1 MEEDREM
8 APMKSSPVI
17 NSRQSP
23 QQHRED
29 EVQVDD
35 AEQQTGEELLACS
48 THHPCAPADE
58 VFDIQTTIDPSYIIS
73 LIRKLVPIDE
83 RQCDDLQRLSEGNN
97 RQSKENDQMVNGTF
111 SPKTNGSPNKN
122 GNRETMRP
130 VGLEHS
136 SVSAGTDYKH
146 SDPPKK
152 LAREEAWE
160 DSGCILWD
168 LAANKEHAELM
179 VQNLVLEVLLANLIT
194 SDSVRISEISLGI
207 LGNLACHEALMNQFT
222 TTNTLLETLVDQVF
236 SNDALCLCE
245 VFRLLTLGLQGCQ
258 RAMWAR
264 ALQSDQILSR
274 VLWITENTLNPT
286 LVEKISGFFL
296 AIMENQ
302 HEVAPILFPTLIKLG
317 LPELLVNLL
326 ALEMGKVTTDR
337 MLERY
342 PALDSVLRAIEA
354 LSVMDDY
361 SERICSNKEVLQM
374 AMELIKIPEKQEISS
389 SCVTAAILIA
399 NLLADS
405 PDLASKLSEDF
416 LLLQSLLDLFP
427 FTSEDFEARY
437 ALWSLVGRLLFHIQ
451 EAEMLPSKLNQFV
464 WILVNHSDIIED
476 ALLESEWG
484 RSLEHDTTTIT
495 EAKRGSKTVAIK
507 CIVKILNQWNSVKDK
522 VFEESCDADK
532 DPTGKLIVDDRDVQ
546 RLLDCCLTHTSF
558 E

>member
-1 MEEDREM
+1 MEEAREM
-8 APMKSSPVI
+8 APMKSSPEI

-23 QQHRED
+23 QQRRDD
-29 EVQVDD
+29 EVQVAD
-35 AEQQTGEELLACS
+35 AEQQTGEEFLARS
-48 THHPCAPADE
+48 THHPCAPSDE
-58 VFDIQTTIDPSYIIS
+58 VFDIHTTIDPSYIIS

-83 RQCDDLQRLSEGNN
+83 KQRDDLQRLSEGNN
-97 RQSKENDQMVNGTF
+97 CQSKENDQMVNGTF
-111 SPKTNGSPNKN
+111 SPKTNGSPNEN

-136 SVSAGTDYKH
+136 SVSAGTYDKH
-146 SDPPKK
+146 SPPRN
-152 LAREEAWE
+152 LAREEVWE
-160 DSGCILWD
+160 DCGCILWD

-179 VQNLVLEVLLANLIT
+179 VQNLVLEVLLANLVT
-194 SDSVRISEISLGI
+194 SDSVRITEISLGI
-207 LGNLACHEALMNQFT
+207 IGNLACHEALMNQIT
-222 TTNTLLETLVDQVF
+222 TTNTLLETVVDQVF

-245 VFRLLTLGLQGCQ
+245 LFRLLTLGLQGCQ
-258 RAMWAR
+258 HTVWAR

-286 LVEKISGFFL
+286 LVEKICGFFL

-302 HEVAPILFPTLIKLG
+302 QEVAPILFPTLIKLG

-326 ALEMGKVTTDR
+326 ALEMGKVTRNR

-361 SERICSNKEVLQM
+361 SEGICSNKEVFQM
-374 AMELIKIPEKQEISS
+374 AMELIKIPEKLEISS

-437 ALWSLVGRLLFHIQ
+437 ALWSLVGRLLFRIQ

-476 ALLESEWG
+476 ALLESECG
-484 RSLEHDTTTIT
+484 RSLEHDTTTTT
-495 EAKRGSKTVAIK
+495 EAKRGSKTVAVSFIY
-507 CIVKILNQWNSVKDK
+507 I
-522 VFEESCDADK
+522 
-532 DPTGKLIVDDRDVQ
+532 
-546 RLLDCCLTHTSF
+546 CLF
-558 E
+558 PA